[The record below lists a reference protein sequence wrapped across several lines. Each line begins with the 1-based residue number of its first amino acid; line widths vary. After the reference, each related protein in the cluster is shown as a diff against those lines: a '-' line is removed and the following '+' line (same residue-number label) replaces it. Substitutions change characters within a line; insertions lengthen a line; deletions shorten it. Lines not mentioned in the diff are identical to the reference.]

1 MTNIP
6 GVGSDMVLG
15 RHLNRP
21 EKPHNHHRIVQNGAC
36 ECVCV
41 FRRHLH
47 VNCFCSV
54 SCSAAVCWLY
64 GRAIDFENFCGEF
77 NDKVG
82 CKIFGNGYPFLG
94 KKTHRP
100 WEADEPDFVRIFF
113 FVFEVYTPNRTSQS
127 GKLLLVQSKSTQN
140 CFDF

>member
-1 MTNIP
+1 
-6 GVGSDMVLG
+6 MV
-15 RHLNRP
+15 R
-21 EKPHNHHRIVQNGAC
+21 VSVF
-36 ECVCV
+36 VCFDDICMSTASAV
-41 FRRHLH
+41 
-47 VNCFCSV
+47 CSSV

-100 WEADEPDFVRIFF
+100 SEADEPDFIRIFF

-140 CFDF
+140 CFDFLQLYNI